1 LKKTLLG
8 PYSELEAIQPGALYS
23 KNEHLIFLTNTWR
36 KDDVL
41 DQSILVYELVHHLQM
56 ENKIQ
61 LECWGRYEAQAYEL
75 QIRWLRTQGIED
87 PYKLLHTTRAAI
99 DSLAECP

>member
-1 LKKTLLG
+1 
-8 PYSELEAIQPGALYS
+8 LEKSNI
-23 KNEHLIFLTNTWR
+23 
-36 KDDVL
+36 L
-41 DQSILVYELVHHLQM
+41 DQSILVHELVHHLQVV
-56 ENKIQ
+56 NHIQ

-87 PYKLLHTTRAAI
+87 PYRLLRATKTAI